1 MEVASTGNAAGVRR
15 AWILPGAI
23 LLGAFLLRCVGL
35 GSQSIWVDEAYS
47 YSYARPDSP
56 LTAAHL
62 LENLH
67 GPLHALVLHVWMK
80 LFGTSEAALRFP
92 SVLASVGS
100 LAAFWCL
107 ARRRWGQAA
116 AAIGL
121 LLMALGPFHIWYAQ
135 ETRNYAFLILFA
147 ILTESAFDRVLCDGP
162 SGARLARYGLAL
174 LGGLLSNLSMALLL
188 PVQAVRLA
196 LFARRPR
203 TGEDGAARHPAPA
216 RLGGS
221 VLLVWALVAVCFSP
235 WVVAFYERQVQPS
248 HLLTTEAAPTEE
260 KMRQGTTD
268 SPLGIPFTIYSFAT
282 GYSFGPSRRELWQ
295 EGPQPAVTRY
305 LGLIALA
312 AIAFGTLWVRGMLRT
327 WRADRREAWALLVGQ
342 LLPILIVY
350 AISLRNVKAINPRY
364 AAVAYPAFIATLAL
378 GALAG
383 PRAERTARPSR
394 RHEIGRIALALVLAI
409 SLASIVRGL
418 TMPTYWKEATRP
430 AAAWLRQNL
439 EPGDAFVS
447 MGIDD
452 PLRDFYMRPELRGQ
466 APVPWTNLGRI
477 VAWRGRFAKRYAAEV
492 LPAWRPGTRL
502 FVFITREW
510 ATDADGALEADLR
523 QRARLIEERRWTGV
537 RVLVL
542 ERKTPEEE
550 QMTRPDVVAPLALE
564 VGR

>member
-1 MEVASTGNAAGVRR
+1 MEVASTGNAAVPRR
-15 AWILPGAI
+15 AWVLPAAI
-23 LLGAFLLRCVGL
+23 LLGAFLLRLIGL

-56 LTAAHL
+56 LTVGHL

-67 GPLHALVLHVWMK
+67 GPLHALILHFWMK

-100 LAAFWCL
+100 LVAFGCL
-107 ARRRWGQAA
+107 VRRRWGDAA
-116 AAIGL
+116 AAVGL
-121 LLMALGPFHIWYAQ
+121 ILMALGPFHIWYAQ

-147 ILTESAFDRVLCDGP
+147 ILAESALDRVLSAGP
-162 SGARLARYGLAL
+162 SPGRLAGYGLAL

-188 PVQAVRLA
+188 PVQAVRLI
-196 LFARRPR
+196 LFARHARA
-203 TGEDGAARHPAPA
+203 GEVGAAGRLTPA
-216 RLGGS
+216 RLIGS
-221 VLLVWALVAVCFSP
+221 VLLAWALVAVCFSP
-235 WVVAFYERQVQPS
+235 WIVAFYERQIQPS
-248 HLLTTEAAPTEE
+248 DLLTTETAPTEE
-260 KMRQGTTD
+260 KMRQETTD
-268 SPLGIPFTIYSFAT
+268 SPLGIPFTVYSFAT

-295 EGPQPAVTRY
+295 LGPANAVTKY

-312 AIAFGTLWVRGMLRT
+312 AIAFGALWVRGMRRL
-327 WRADRREAWALLVGQ
+327 WRADRRDAWALLIAQ
-342 LLPILIVY
+342 ALPILIVY

-364 AAVAYPAFIATLAL
+364 AAVAYPAFIAALAL
-378 GALAG
+378 GALPN
-383 PRAERTARPSR
+383 PRAEPSGRWSLR
-394 RHEIGRIALALVLAI
+394 REIGPLALALVLAI
-409 SLASIVRGL
+409 SLIAVVRNL
-418 TMPTYWKEATRP
+418 VMPTYWKEETRP

-452 PLRDFYMRPELRGQ
+452 PLRSYYLRPELRGQ
-466 APVPWTNLGRI
+466 VPVAWTNLGR
-477 VAWRGRFAKRYAAEV
+477 VVVRRGGVIPRYDDEV

-510 ATDADGALEADLR
+510 ATDPQGALEADLR
-523 QRARLIEERRWTGV
+523 RRGRLIEERRWTGV

-550 QMTRPDVVAPLALE
+550 QTTRPDVEAPLALE
-564 VGR
+564 VGW

>member
-1 MEVASTGNAAGVRR
+1 MEVASTGTTAPTRR

-47 YSYARPDSP
+47 YTYARPDSP
-56 LTAAHL
+56 LTVAHL

-116 AAIGL
+116 AVTGL
-121 LLMALGPFHIWYAQ
+121 LLMALGPFHLWYAQ

-147 ILTESAFDRVLCDGP
+147 ILAESAFDRVLSDGP

-174 LGGLLSNLSMALLL
+174 LAGLLSNLSMALLL
-188 PVQAVRLA
+188 PVHAVRL
-196 LFARRPR
+196 LRFARHPR
-203 TGEDGAARHPAPA
+203 TGEDGAARRPTPA
-216 RLGGS
+216 RLGGR
-221 VLLVWALVAVCFSP
+221 VLLVWALVAVCLSP
-235 WVVAFYERQVQPS
+235 WAVAFYERQIRPS
-248 HLLTTEAAPTEE
+248 DLLTTEAAPTEE
-260 KMRQGTTD
+260 KLRQGTTD
-268 SPLGIPFTIYSFAT
+268 SPLGIPFTVYSFAT

-295 EGPQPAVTRY
+295 EGPQRAVTHD

-312 AIAFGTLWVRGMLRT
+312 AIAFGTLWVRGMVRL

-342 LLPILIVY
+342 ALPILIVY

-378 GALAG
+378 GSLSD
-383 PRAERTARPSR
+383 PRAERSARSWLR
-394 RHEIGRIALALVLAI
+394 RDLGRIALALVLAI
-409 SLASIVRGL
+409 SLVSIVRGL

-439 EPGDAFVS
+439 GPGDALV
-447 MGIDD
+447 GIGMDD
-452 PLRDFYMRPELRGQ
+452 PLRSYYLRPELRGQ
-466 APVPWTNLGRI
+466 TPVLWTNLGRA
-477 VAWRGRFAKRYAAEV
+477 VVRRGRIVPRYAAEV

-510 ATDADGALEADLR
+510 ATDPDGALEADLR
-523 QRARLIEERRWTGV
+523 QRGRLIEERHWTGV

-550 QMTRPDVVAPLALE
+550 LGTRSDEEAPLALE